1 MSKFKFRLATLL
13 RLREA
18 TRDQRRSE
26 LAEAY
31 RVDDVL
37 QKQIEYVGK
46 EMDWL
51 MHRYRKA
58 AGPGIVNVDG
68 LVDTGRYELMLRS
81 QQNQLDRQRETVGKE
96 IERRRESLLVADRD
110 VRVLEK
116 LRRKQSQRHL
126 SEQNRQEIKLLDE
139 TAQRRVVLEEVL

>member
-58 AGPGIVNVDG
+58 AGPGIVNVDS
-68 LVDTGRYELMLRS
+68 LVDAGRYELMLRS
-81 QQNQLDRQRETVGKE
+81 QQNQLGRQREDVCEE

-116 LRRKQSQRHL
+116 LRQKQSQRYL

-139 TAQRRVVLEEVL
+139 TAQRRVVLEEVR

>member
-18 TRDQRRSE
+18 TRDERRTE

-51 MHRYRKA
+51 RHRCRKA
-58 AGPGIVNVDG
+58 AKPGIVNVDG
-68 LVDTGRYELMLRS
+68 LVDSVRYELMLCS
-81 QQNQLDRQRETVGKE
+81 QQNQLGRQREAVGKE
-96 IERRRESLLVADRD
+96 IERRRQELLVADRD

-116 LRRKQSQRHL
+116 LRQKQAQRHL

-139 TAQRRVVLEEVL
+139 TAQRRVVLEEVR